1 MSDLHHRDLHAV
13 ALETIDAAA
22 ELLGLDP
29 WLAASLR
36 RPERA
41 VTVEVPYLADD
52 GTVRSVQGFRVQ
64 HSTVRGPAKGGIRFH
79 PDVTLAEVTGLATLM
94 SIKTALLELPL
105 GGGKGGVTVDPRG
118 LSDAEVEGIT
128 RGYARA
134 IAGVIGP
141 DVDVPAPDVNT
152 TARHMDWIA
161 DEYGHVVGSPTPAVV
176 TGKSLGAGGSLGR
189 DTATAAGCRT
199 VTLRAAKQLG
209 LPADARVAV
218 QGFGNAGAHLA
229 RMLAADGLTVVAVS
243 DSRGGVY
250 RPDGLDLDAVAA
262 AKREHGAVTAATDVE
277 VVTNEELLA
286 VDCEI
291 LVPAALEG
299 AITEREATRVR
310 ARLVAEAANGPCTP
324 EADLVLAERD
334 VVVLPDV
341 LASAG
346 GVTVSCFEW
355 QQNLD
360 GTRWTE
366 AKVAAELDAR
376 MEAAFDALWRYA
388 IDQRL
393 PLRLAAVALGVERV
407 AEATRRRWQTVVPQ
421 PLAS

>member
-1 MSDLHHRDLHAV
+1 VSDLPHRDLHAV

-22 ELLGLDP
+22 DLLGLEP
-29 WLAASLR
+29 WVAATLR

-41 VTVEVPYLADD
+41 VTVEIPYTAVD
-52 GTVRSVQGFRVQ
+52 GTIRSVRGYRVQ
-64 HSTVRGPAKGGIRFH
+64 HSTARGPAKGGIRFH
-79 PDVTLAEVTGLATLM
+79 PDVTLEEVTGLATLM
-94 SIKTALLELPL
+94 SIKTALLDLPL

-118 LSDAEVEGIT
+118 LPDAEVEAIT

-152 TARHMDWIA
+152 SARHMDWIA
-161 DEYGHVVGSPTPAVV
+161 DEYGHLVGSPTPAVV
-176 TGKSLGAGGSLGR
+176 TGKSLGAGGSCGR

-209 LPADARVAV
+209 LPADARVAI

-229 RMLAADGLTVVAVS
+229 RMLAADGLTIVAVS
-243 DSRGGVY
+243 DTRGGIH
-250 RPDGLDLDAVAA
+250 RPDGLDLEAVTA
-262 AKREHGAVTAATDVE
+262 AKREHGSVTATPDGE
-277 VVTNEELLA
+277 VISNDELLG
-286 VDCEI
+286 VDCDV

-299 AITEREATRVR
+299 AIAEREATTVR
-310 ARLVAEAANGPCTP
+310 ARLVSEAANGPCTP
-324 EADLVLAERD
+324 EADLILADRD

-355 QQNLD
+355 QQNRE
-360 GTRWTE
+360 GSTWTE
-366 AKVAAELDAR
+366 ARVTAELDAR
-376 MEAAFDALWRYA
+376 MESAFDTLWHYA
-388 IDQRL
+388 GQQRL

-407 AEATRRRWQTVVPQ
+407 AAATRRRLQRPAA